1 MKRLLVMA
9 LVVTI
14 GQASVA
20 FAGDS
25 ILTSGTRHAQALAS
39 PQSQSPTAPD
49 AAKNPAAPAPA
60 AYQGGGSTLSKS
72 GMSKSKKALIYIGLA
87 AGFAASAWTIDHHV
101 LDVTPSSLG
110 TRKD

>member
-14 GQASVA
+14 GQASAA
-20 FAGDS
+20 FAGES
-25 ILTSGTRHAQALAS
+25 LLTSGARHAQALAVPVQAPTPEASITTAS
-39 PQSQSPTAPD
+39 PASV
-49 AAKNPAAPAPA
+49 A

-87 AGFAASAWTIDHHV
+87 VGFAASAWTIDHHV